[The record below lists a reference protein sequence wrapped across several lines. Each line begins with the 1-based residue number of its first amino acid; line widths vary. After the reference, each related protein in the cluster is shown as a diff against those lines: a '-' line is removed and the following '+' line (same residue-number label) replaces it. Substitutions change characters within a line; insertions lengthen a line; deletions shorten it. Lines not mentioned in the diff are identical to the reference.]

1 MSIKETKEK
10 YAKGVI
16 NKGQFID
23 AMYQYHNI
31 LFEYANELKNTE
43 IEKIELTDG
52 KILLTSR
59 KTADHA
65 GGLQFIVDIQ
75 DKRNVPLETF
85 NFNYYEREDSEMIF
99 KMITPDS
106 HVFDI
111 GANIGW
117 YTIHISDM
125 LKGGSIHCFEP
136 IPATYK
142 KLTDNINLNNIKSI
156 TTNNIALSEKKQILT
171 FYFDPNQS
179 GSSSSKNI
187 TENEN
192 IEKLELNSITL
203 DDYMA
208 QNKISKIDFIKCDVE
223 GAELFVFQGATETL
237 KKHTPIVFTE
247 LLRKWAAKFG
257 YHPNEIMQ
265 IFHAMDYQAFYTKN
279 EKLNLIE
286 LVDENT
292 VNTNFFFLHKEKHK
306 QLISELCQKG

>member
-10 YAKGVI
+10 FANGVI

-23 AMYQYHNI
+23 AMYQYHKV
-31 LFEYANELKNTE
+31 LFEYANELRNTE
-43 IEKIELTDG
+43 IEKIELADG
-52 KILLTSR
+52 KILMTSK
-59 KTADHA
+59 KTAYHA
-65 GGLQFIVDIQ
+65 GGLQFMVDIH

-106 HVFDI
+106 HVIDI

-117 YTIHISDM
+117 YTIHISAM

-136 IPATYK
+136 IPETHK
-142 KLTDNINLNNIKSI
+142 KLTANINLNNIKSI
-156 TTNNIALSEKKQILT
+156 TVNNIALSEKKQILT

-203 DDYMA
+203 DDYTE
-208 QNKISKIDFIKCDVE
+208 QKQIQKIDFIKCDVE
-223 GAELFVFQGATETL
+223 GAELFVFQGATNTL

-265 IFHAMDYQAFYTKN
+265 IFHAMDYQAFYVKDG
-279 EKLNLIE
+279 KLNLIE
-286 LVDENT
+286 VIDENT
-292 VNTNFFFLHKEKHK
+292 INTNFFFLHKEKHK
-306 QLISELCQKG
+306 QLISGLCQKN